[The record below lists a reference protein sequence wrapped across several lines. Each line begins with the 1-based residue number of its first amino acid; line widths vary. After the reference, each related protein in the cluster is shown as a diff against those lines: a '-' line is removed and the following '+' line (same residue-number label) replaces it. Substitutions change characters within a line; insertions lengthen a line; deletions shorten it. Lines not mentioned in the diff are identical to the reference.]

1 MAQIDIRQV
10 AGEEMLAAMY
20 PLTNYAFRSS
30 PPLPDREEWFGLV
43 RSREG
48 VTCFAA
54 FDGDA
59 PMACAESTAMTQ
71 NVRGVLLGMGG
82 IWGVATHPVAR
93 RRGLCRQLLSRLLGT
108 MRESG
113 EVVSGLY
120 PFRESFY
127 ERLGWVTFP
136 QLRKATFS
144 PTALASLLRQEID
157 GEVEIMLIGDGL
169 DIYREVT
176 GRLQRSTHGMARII
190 ASTMPP
196 SRRDTSWLAVAR
208 VQGTPAGVLVYDLKG
223 EHVADF
229 SMRVSRFYVTSS
241 QARYVLLQWIARH
254 IDQAT
259 SVELM
264 LAPTERP
271 ETWLS
276 DLKPHVETT
285 HVAPMARVVD
295 VAGLQGLRIGP
306 GSFTLRVSDP
316 LCPWNEGVWRFE
328 SVFGAL
334 RVGPADAGDVVDA
347 ELSIQALTALV
358 YGTHDPEDFP
368 FRGWASAPAP
378 FLASM
383 GAMFPRLV
391 PHMHEMF

>member
-1 MAQIDIRQV
+1 MAEYEIRQV

-30 PPLPDREEWFGLV
+30 PPLPDREEWFEMA

-48 VTCFAA
+48 ATCFAA

-71 NVRGVLLGMGG
+71 NVRGALLGMGG
-82 IWGVATHPVAR
+82 IWGVATHPAAR
-93 RRGLCRQLLSRLLGT
+93 RRGICRQLLSRLLAT

-127 ERLGWVTFP
+127 ERMGWVTFT
-136 QLRKATFS
+136 QLRQAAFP
-144 PTALASLLRQEID
+144 PTTLAPLLKHDID

-176 GRLQRSTHGMARII
+176 GRLQRATHGMACMRS
-190 ASTMPP
+190 ATMPA
-196 SRRDTSWLAVAR
+196 SRRETSWLAVAR
-208 VQGTPAGVLVYDLKG
+208 VRDEPVGVLVYDLKG

-229 SMRVSRFYVTSS
+229 TMRVSRLCCVSS
-241 QARYVLLQWIARH
+241 QARYLLLQWIARH

-259 SVELM
+259 RVELL
-264 LAPTERP
+264 LAPYERP
-271 ETWLS
+271 ETWLA

-295 VAGLQGLRIGP
+295 VVGLQGLRVGP
-306 GSFTLRVSDP
+306 GSVTLRVSDP
-316 LCPWNEGVWRFE
+316 LCPWNEGIWRFE

-334 RVGPADAGDVVDA
+334 RVGAADAGATIDGD
-347 ELSIQALTALV
+347 LTIQGLTALV

-368 FRGWASAPAP
+368 FRGWASGPRSSLQA
-378 FLASM
+378 M
-383 GAMFPRLV
+383 GAMFPRML